1 MTATSTD
8 PLGGVEFDGN
18 DYQTADGG
26 LAILPYASS
35 DLEASALAAI
45 IGPERFNASRLEFY
59 LSTISG
65 NEAETRE
72 RRIVA
77 LAGLA
82 GLGSAV
88 LPEIRAA
95 AADPDL
101 TIRERLM
108 LGLGAAALGD
118 SGTARSIAGALVE
131 RYGEAV
137 TDQARLQVGGSAADI
152 TAATALMALL
162 AAANGDPLA
171 PRFWAY
177 VESNPGTEAPFAL
190 HAVGFVTQML
200 AHGSVKPASFAYQR
214 RRRAQGR
221 RTRSG
226 RNLPHGGHRQ
236 AAGRADDRTRERR
249 DRGHDQ
255 LA

>member
-1 MTATSTD
+1 M
-8 PLGGVEFDGN
+8 
-18 DYQTADGG
+18 
-26 LAILPYASS
+26 
-35 DLEASALAAI
+35 
-45 IGPERFNASRLEFY
+45 
-59 LSTISG
+59 STISG

-108 LGLGAAALGD
+108 LGLAAATLGD

-152 TAATALMALL
+152 AAATALMALL

-177 VESNPGTEAPFAL
+177 VEFEPG
-190 HAVGFVTQML
+190 
-200 AHGSVKPASFAYQR
+200 HGSAVRPPR
-214 RRRAQGR
+214 RGIRGADARTRLPQAGDLRLRGR
-221 RTRSG
+221 R
-226 RNLPHGGHRQ
+226 
-236 AAGRADDRTRERR
+236 
-249 DRGHDQ
+249 
-255 LA
+255 